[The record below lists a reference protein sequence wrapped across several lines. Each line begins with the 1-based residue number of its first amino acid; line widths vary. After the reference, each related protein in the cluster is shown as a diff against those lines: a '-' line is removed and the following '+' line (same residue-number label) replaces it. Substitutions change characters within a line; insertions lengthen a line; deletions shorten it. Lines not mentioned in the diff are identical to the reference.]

1 MREDADRHKCLS
13 RKRGRP
19 GNLVANWDQIT
30 ALGPIELLDCT
41 ALNNLDWFRQ
51 GHGYLINLLCPE
63 KGYHS
68 DLTPAMELH
77 IKEQVLR
84 LRETPM
90 GKFFERSAA
99 APQDLPDLQL
109 YGIRMER
116 AIEMS
121 RALLRITRRDPY
133 LVRSV
138 VLGYTCAVSDRMR
151 CELTDI
157 EVAKYG
163 EFLTRLVIG
172 LRTYP

>member
-121 RALLRITRRDPY
+121 RALLRITRRHIWYGVWY
-133 LVRSV
+133 LAILARCPIE
-138 VLGYTCAVSDRMR
+138 CAASSPILKSLSMVNS
-151 CELTDI
+151 LP
-157 EVAKYG
+157 G
-163 EFLTRLVIG
+163 SS
-172 LRTYP
+172 